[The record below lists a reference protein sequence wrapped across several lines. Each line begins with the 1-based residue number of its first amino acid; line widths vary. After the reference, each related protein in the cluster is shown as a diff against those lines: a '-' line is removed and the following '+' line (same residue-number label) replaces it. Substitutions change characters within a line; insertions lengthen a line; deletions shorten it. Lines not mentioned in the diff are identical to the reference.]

1 MTTAGE
7 KLKEARLE
15 RRLTLEDVSKTTKI
29 KESFLKAIE
38 EGDYQNL
45 PSVAYAQGFVRNYA
59 NAVELSENEILAL
72 FRREFDEDQYLRV
85 LPRGFEKTDEFPIRR
100 FRIRQTVL
108 IFGLAFLFIVGFIIF
123 QYRSAF
129 LDPSLEIYSP
139 KEGESI
145 SSSTVRVNGKTEV
158 NSTVFVNEFPVTVGA
173 NGAFNKII
181 TVFPGKTSITIKT
194 VNQFG
199 KETTKRINFDVK
211 GGT

>member
-1 MTTAGE
+1 MVTAGE
-7 KLKEARLE
+7 RLKEARLE
-15 RRLTLEDVSKTTKI
+15 KRMTLEDVSKATKI

-38 EGDYQNL
+38 EGDYKNL

-59 NAVELSENEILAL
+59 GSVGLGENEVLAL

-85 LPRGFEKTDEFPIRR
+85 LPRGFEKTEEFPLKR
-100 FRIRQTVL
+100 FRVRQTVL
-108 IFGLAFLFIVGFIIF
+108 IFAVAFIAIVAFIIF

-129 LDPSLEIYSP
+129 LNPSLDIFSP
-139 KEGESI
+139 QEGESI
-145 SSSTVRVNGKTEV
+145 VTSTVRVNGKTEV
-158 NSTVFVNEFPVTVGA
+158 NSTVFVNEFPVTVGP

-181 TVFPGKTSITIKT
+181 TVFPGRTSITVKS

-199 KETTKRINFDVK
+199 KETTKRVNFEVK